1 MQNKNFNFG
10 EKAGTNNPLQ
20 PYANSILR
28 NQFPDFVPL
37 KGTRTALGI
46 IQDIIKI
53 RFTFCGA
60 PLTTK
65 APFIIFHPTPLASEE
80 IYPKILLL
88 FLFVLHVTY
97 IGINPNPFDGVR

>member
-65 APFIIFHPTPLASEE
+65 APFIIFQPHPTRQRRDLP
-80 IYPKILLL
+80 
-88 FLFVLHVTY
+88 
-97 IGINPNPFDGVR
+97 